1 MSGAIKSGMFG
12 SVEDP
17 NMKDVV
23 NAIFAVLN
31 FGQYSPNALVL
42 HPSTVFTIS
51 TAKDTTGRNLE
62 LITEVNGRKYIGNVP
77 VIECNAIG
85 VGKYFAGDL

>member
-1 MSGAIKSGMFG
+1 MKSGMFG

-17 NMKDVV
+17 NYKDAA

-31 FGQYSPNALVL
+31 FGQYYPNAFVL

-51 TAKDTTGRNLE
+51 TAKDTTGRDHEPYRRNE
-62 LITEVNGRKYIGNVP
+62 WSEVNCWYP
-77 VIECNAIG
+77 
-85 VGKYFAGDL
+85 YY